1 MIPLLINGQNL
12 HGRPIE
18 FDSDVANQ
26 KTMENAF
33 GNPVKPTKIS
43 TCCPDCGQG
52 LEFDLT
58 LGDPPYSSV
67 EVTCYICNPAAPP
80 PVDPFMNPLEDGRV
94 PGHDLDPL
102 LHNPNEQVV
111 VDEDDD
117 TTLADRLEFPTD
129 ESVEES
135 IAEETEETEET
146 EENPEL
152 AGFDS
157 AGGASSIIPPQTT
170 EEGTPKKGDWR
181 GVISEEIP
189 IREPDDGGQPFLDTN
204 PTGDSVEVPEEL
216 VVASDEEPPVE
227 PPAIPEIDEEA
238 EEVPPKAKKNA
249 TRKKKTPKKPKPKVA
264 IEPAD
269 GMTAEVDIE
278 EDDLAEQE

>member
-94 PGHDLDPL
+94 PGHDLD
-102 LHNPNEQVV
+102 H
-111 VDEDDD
+111 
-117 TTLADRLEFPTD
+117 F
-129 ESVEES
+129 
-135 IAEETEETEET
+135 
-146 EENPEL
+146 
-152 AGFDS
+152 
-157 AGGASSIIPPQTT
+157 SIIQMSKLLSMKMTILRLQIVWNSRPMN
-170 EEGTPKKGDWR
+170 R
-181 GVISEEIP
+181 
-189 IREPDDGGQPFLDTN
+189 L
-204 PTGDSVEVPEEL
+204 
-216 VVASDEEPPVE
+216 
-227 PPAIPEIDEEA
+227 
-238 EEVPPKAKKNA
+238 KN
-249 TRKKKTPKKPKPKVA
+249 R
-264 IEPAD
+264 
-269 GMTAEVDIE
+269 
-278 EDDLAEQE
+278 